1 MKSITR
7 TGHAVLLW
15 CLAFQLAITL
25 VWAAPPKS
33 TKGPR
38 KGRRPMRQ
46 QRRGPAEGAL
56 PGLTSAQATAF
67 QEGREAFDEVEQAVD
82 GLGPIFNGRSCGECH
97 PKGGGSER
105 ISNIVGSAGQRQIA
119 AGGPVIQLNALPGFK
134 AEPVPGNIPVGRRRA
149 MTTQGLG
156 LIGAV
161 PDVAILS
168 EQNRQR
174 TQMQQIAGVAN
185 IVTDVVTK
193 QRRVGRIGQKSQHP
207 NSTSF
212 AAEAYL
218 REMGITT
225 PFFPQEEAP
234 FNLFANLT
242 GNPVPSLNDDGEDV
256 KKFGTFMD
264 LLAPPRRNFP
274 TDPAARQVIQLGGQ
288 IFQTI
293 GCASCHTPAW
303 MTGDHTVAALHHQR
317 FEVWSDFLLHDMG
330 ASGDQISQGMAS
342 NGQAIPG
349 SWMRTTPLW
358 GCRINPALWHDGSIK
373 QGDYSAAIRQH
384 DGQGRAAAQQFQLL
398 QQFQKDALLAFLD
411 SL

>member
-1 MKSITR
+1 MKVITR
-7 TGHAVLLW
+7 IGRAVLHW
-15 CLAFQLAITL
+15 CFVLQLAIA
-25 VWAAPPKS
+25 VAWAGPQNP

-38 KGRRPMRQ
+38 KGRRPARQ
-46 QRRGPAEGAL
+46 QRRGPPEGAL
-56 PGLTSAQATAF
+56 PGLTAAQITAF
-67 QEGREAFDEVEQAVD
+67 EAGREAFDEVEGAAD

-97 PKGGGSER
+97 PRGGGSER
-105 ISNIVGSAGQRQIA
+105 ISNIVGSSGQRQLA

-134 AEPVPGNIPVGRRRA
+134 AEPVPRDVPVGRRRA

-161 PDVAILS
+161 PDVAILA
-168 EQNRQR
+168 EQNRQQ
-174 TQMQQIAGVAN
+174 TQFPQVAGVAN
-185 IVTDVVTK
+185 IVIDVVTK
-193 QRRVGRIGQKSQHP
+193 QRRVGRIGQKSQHA

-225 PFFPQEEAP
+225 PFFPKEEAP
-234 FNLFANLT
+234 FNIPGNLI
-242 GNPVPSLNDDGEDV
+242 GNPMPSINDDGEDV
-256 KKFGTFMD
+256 TKFGTFMD
-264 LLAPPRRNFP
+264 LLAPPRRNLP
-274 TDPAARQVIQLGGQ
+274 ADAAARQAILLGGQ

-303 MTGDHTVAALHHQR
+303 MTGDHTVAALHRQR

-330 ASGDQISQGMAS
+330 TSGDQISQGTAS

-358 GCRINPALWHDGSIK
+358 GCRINPALWHDGSVK
-373 QGDYSAAIRQH
+373 QGDYVGAIRQH
-384 DGQGRAAAQQFQLL
+384 DGQGRAAAQQFQAL
-398 QQFQKDALLAFLD
+398 QQFQRDALLAFLN